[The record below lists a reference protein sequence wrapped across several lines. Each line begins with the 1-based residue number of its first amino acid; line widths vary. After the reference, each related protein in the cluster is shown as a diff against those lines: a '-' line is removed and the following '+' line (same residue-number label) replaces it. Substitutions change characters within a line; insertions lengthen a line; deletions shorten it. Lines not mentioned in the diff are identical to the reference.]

1 MNFYKSGTGREVV
14 VLSHALAL
22 DHGMWDEVASSL
34 ARRYTVVRY
43 DHRGHGSN
51 AASSR
56 PQTIEDL
63 ADDAAAAI
71 RQASSSPVVF
81 AGLSLGGMVG
91 LALAA
96 RHPELLRGLAVLNST
111 AHYADR
117 GTWNTR
123 IQAVREGGM
132 QAIVDGSIERWL
144 TPAFRQTPQGQAAA
158 DRLRSTSLR
167 MDPQAYVYASEAIAN
182 MDLRPAARRIEV
194 PTLIVAGTQD
204 MATTP
209 AMSDAL
215 AKEIPHA
222 QRADVDAA
230 HISAVEAPEKVSALL
245 ERWMQTLEAGAPR

>member
-22 DHGMWDEVASSL
+22 DHGMWDEAASSL
-34 ARRYTVVRY
+34 ARHCTVVRY

-51 AASSR
+51 ATPPG

-63 ADDAAAAI
+63 ADDAAEVI
-71 RQASSSPVVF
+71 RQATSSPVVF

-117 GTWNTR
+117 GTWGVR
-123 IQAVREGGM
+123 IQAVRAGGM
-132 QAIVDGSIERWL
+132 QAIADSSIERWL
-144 TPAFRQTPQGQAAA
+144 TPGFRETPQGQAAA
-158 DRLRSTSLR
+158 DHLRSTLLR
-167 MDPQAYVYASEAIAN
+167 MGPQAYVHACEAIAN
-182 MDLRPAARRIEV
+182 MDLRPGARGIKV

-222 QRADVDAA
+222 QRADVDTA

-245 ERWMQTLEAGAPR
+245 ERWMHTLEAGAAR